1 MGSKKHFVCLACG
14 FIAEGDEPPDEC
26 PVCKAP
32 KRAFYARMEMPS
44 APPLKTVTESV
55 VQPAPGKGGQHWVC
69 LGCGH
74 IHWGNNPPTQC
85 PICKAPQ
92 SAFMPRQYFTGGK
105 G

>member
-1 MGSKKHFVCLACG
+1 MGSTKHFVCLACG
-14 FIAEGDEPPDEC
+14 FISEGEEPPNEC

-55 VQPAPGKGGQHWVC
+55 VQTAPGKGGQHWVC

-92 SAFMPRQYFTGGK
+92 SAFMPRQYFTGDK